1 MPYGRGRT
9 LSKALLLFPFLALP
23 LRAEPVTLLA
33 FGDSLTQGYGL
44 TQADGFVPT
53 LENWLRAQGADVNVI
68 NAGVSGDTTAGGA
81 ARIAW
86 SLTPEIDAVLVALGG
101 NDLLRGIEPAETKAN
116 LDAILTEITARS
128 LPALL
133 VGMEATGNFGAAYKA
148 EFDALYPALAETHGV
163 PLFAQFLQGLVDA
176 GDRQAVLRDY
186 LQPDATHPNAEGV
199 KLIVEAIGPSV
210 LGLVERV
217 AD

>member
-1 MPYGRGRT
+1 MIV
-9 LSKALLLFPFLALP
+9 PFLALP

-44 TQADGFVPT
+44 AQQDGFVST
-53 LENWLRAQGADVNVI
+53 LEAWLRARGADVNVI

-81 ARIAW
+81 ARIVW
-86 SLTPEIDAVLVALGG
+86 SLTPEVDAVLVALGG
-101 NDLLRGIEPAETKAN
+101 NDLLRGIEPAQTKAN
-116 LDAILTEITARS
+116 LDTILTETTSRG

-148 EFDALYPALAETHGV
+148 EFDALYPELAEAHTV
-163 PLFAQFLQGLVDA
+163 PLFGQFLQGLVELD
-176 GDRQAVLRDY
+176 DRQQVLRDY
-186 LQPDATHPNAEGV
+186 FQADATHPNAEGV
-199 KLIVEAIGPSV
+199 KLVVEAMGPSV
-210 LGLVERV
+210 LALVETA